1 MNLVWAPLNIPS
13 YSESTSGFWELPGP
27 ELLIYKPHSLH
38 MNRHYIFLTVSTSR
52 TVINS
57 DRMPILFSPNY
68 IVSAQCDTIGLWAE
82 CLYLISHFGLKASVA
97 PSLHSF
103 VTEIL
108 KIGNVLQMYNFISNQ
123 IVYKHYI
130 FNDVSQYTHAY
141 HKNIILRRLIN
152 FCVLSFNFLSLV
164 RATGDQILNIKFNNW
179 PQSSS
184 YS

>member
-13 YSESTSGFWELPGP
+13 YSEQLLDSGNSQAQNYLYIN
-27 ELLIYKPHSLH
+27 LIHC
-38 MNRHYIFLTVSTSR
+38 ISTSR
-52 TVINS
+52 RVINS

-130 FNDVSQYTHAY
+130 FNDISLYTHAH

-152 FCVLSFNFLSLV
+152 FCVLSFKFLSLV